1 MSAPLKGIVLSFLLV
16 AGNVEAETH
25 GAVDF
30 ARDVQPI
37 LSENCFHCHGP
48 DAADRKAGLRLDTQD
63 GAFADLGGYAAVI
76 PGDVDKSELI
86 ARITAHGSN
95 DMMPPAKSNR
105 LLTRQQKDLLVRWVE
120 EGAAWADHWAF
131 VAPERPGLPRASDPA
146 WNLNPIDQFIYR
158 RLEREGLQPSPPA
171 DYRTLHRRLH
181 LDLTGLPPEE
191 TPIDGNPRQ
200 LIERLLASRHFGER
214 MALPWLDAARYADS
228 NGFQQDGDRHQWPWR
243 DWVVRAYN
251 ENMSFDRF
259 TIEQLAGDLLPEPTQ
274 DQLIATGFNRNHM
287 LNGEGGAI
295 KAEQQVNYVVD
306 RVDTTATTWLGL
318 TMACA
323 QCHDH
328 KYDPISQHEF
338 FRFYAYFNNIPETGG
353 VDKRTSG
360 GCNFGNR
367 RSVQFSR
374 PWLEMPTDE
383 QTETRA
389 RLKNEIADLEEQVKK
404 EESAIKKAVATW
416 EAGIPPGDKLSAEKF
431 PGGIHRILAR
441 TNDSTR
447 KENERKQLREFFL
460 KNVDHGHPEWR
471 TTGEELA
478 ARKADLTAVEQGIV
492 TVMVMEENPP
502 DKTRKTHILARGD
515 YQQKGEEVGPGTP
528 SALPE
533 PDPSLPNNRLGL
545 ARWLVSR
552 DHPLTARVTVNRLWQ
567 QFFGTGLVKTSE
579 DFGVQG
585 ERPSHPELL
594 DWLAVEFMDS
604 GWDVK
609 HMVRLVTNSRTYQQS
624 SKFTSQLLAT
634 DPENRLLARGTRYR
648 LPAMV
653 LRDQVLSV
661 SGLLLHDIGGPPV
674 YPLQPEGLWEE
685 FSFGKISYPHPEE
698 TPQLHRRSLYTF
710 WRRTVAPPNMFDN
723 ASRQI
728 CTVRESRTNT
738 PLHAL
743 TMLNDATYVQ
753 AAKAFGQRLKNQ
765 SAKTRAAKISD
776 GFAAVTSRPPTSTEL
791 DILVRSFARAVTEEG
806 QSPDAAWTQIAQILL
821 NLDETLNRE

>member
-1 MSAPLKGIVLSFLLV
+1 MNPRLQVFIFALLPLATCIASEK
-16 AGNVEAETH
+16 NTR
-25 GAVDF
+25 VDF
-30 ARDVQPI
+30 ARDIQPI

-48 DAADRKAGLRLDTQD
+48 DAADRKADLRLDTKE
-63 GAFADLGGYAAVI
+63 GAYADLGGYAAIV
-76 PGDVDKSELI
+76 PGEPNASELI
-86 ARITAHGSN
+86 ARITAHGSS
-95 DMMPPAKSNR
+95 DVMPPVKSNR
-105 LLTRQQKDLLVRWVE
+105 TLTKQQIHLLTRWVE
-120 EGAAWADHWAF
+120 EGAEWADHWAF
-131 VAPERPGLPRASDPA
+131 VAPERPRLPRVSDPA
-146 WNLNPIDQFIYR
+146 WNRNPIDQFIFR
-158 RLEREGLQPSPPA
+158 RLEEENLQPSPQA

-191 TPIDGNPRQ
+191 TPPDGNVGQ
-200 LIERLLASRHFGER
+200 LIEQLLASPHFGER

-251 ENMSFDRF
+251 ENMPFDRF

-295 KAEQQVNYVVD
+295 RAEQQVNYVVD

-328 KYDPISQHEF
+328 KYDPISQREF
-338 FRFYAYFNNIPETGG
+338 FQFYAYFNNIPETGG

-374 PWLEMPTDE
+374 PWLEMPTDV
-383 QTETRA
+383 QTEARA
-389 RLKNEIADLEEQVKK
+389 KLKKQIADLEKQVK
-404 EESAIKKAVATW
+404 EEEAAIKEAVAAW
-416 EAGIPPGDKLSAEKF
+416 EATIPPADKLSAEKF
-431 PGGIHRILAR
+431 PGGVHRILAR
-441 TNDSTR
+441 TAEPDR
-447 KENERKQLREFFL
+447 KENERKQLRAFFL

-478 ARKADLTAVEQGIV
+478 AAKAELTAIEQAIL

-502 DKTRKTHILARGD
+502 DKTRKTHILTRGD
-515 YQQKGEEVGPGTP
+515 YQQQGEEVGPGTP
-528 SALPE
+528 SALPAL
-533 PDPSLPNNRLGL
+533 DPSLPDNRLGL

-567 QFFGTGLVKTSE
+567 QFFGIGLVKTSE

-609 HMVRLVTNSRTYQQS
+609 HIVRLITNSRTYQQT
-624 SKFTSQLLAT
+624 SKFTSEHLNR
-634 DPENRLLARGTRYR
+634 DPENRLLARGARYR
-648 LPAMV
+648 LPSMV
-653 LRDQVLSV
+653 LRDQALSV
-661 SGLLLHDIGGPPV
+661 SGLLLDEVGGPPV
-674 YPLQPEGLWEE
+674 YPLQPKGLWEE

-698 TPQLHRRSLYTF
+698 IPQLYRRSLYTF

-753 AAKAFGQRLKNQ
+753 AARAFGQRLKKQ
-765 SAKTRAAKISD
+765 SAATRAAKISA
-776 GFAAVTSRPPTSTEL
+776 GFTDVTSRPPTSTEL
-791 DILVRSFARAVTEEG
+791 EILIRSFERALKEEG
-806 QSPDAAWTQIAQILL
+806 QTIDAAWTQIAQILL